1 VRNTSGTVL
10 PLGIPRIA
18 EEVAEESGSR
28 VPQSC
33 CWETLHKVSGRT
45 AQWNEAGACNACNGF
60 LLGSIVTLKTPGP
73 PFKMPCG
80 TVRFRSRAT
89 RWPASGGPRRAQF
102 VADAAFYKIFCRACP
117 VGISARV
124 LLYWTSYFFF
134 YNTSCT
140 SNKSLQGVVPPQ
152 RLQRHS
158 PREKWRRPNCHPVGK
173 RLAL

>member
-18 EEVAEESGSR
+18 AEVAEESGSR

-80 TVRFRSRAT
+80 TVQVQVPGHTVACIGWSAEGTVCCRCCILQNLLQSL
-89 RWPASGGPRRAQF
+89 PSGHLST
-102 VADAAFYKIFCRACP
+102 CP
-117 VGISARV
+117 SLLDV
-124 LLYWTSYFFF
+124 LFFL
-134 YNTSCT
+134 
-140 SNKSLQGVVPPQ
+140 LQHILHEQ
-152 RLQRHS
+152 
-158 PREKWRRPNCHPVGK
+158 
-173 RLAL
+173 